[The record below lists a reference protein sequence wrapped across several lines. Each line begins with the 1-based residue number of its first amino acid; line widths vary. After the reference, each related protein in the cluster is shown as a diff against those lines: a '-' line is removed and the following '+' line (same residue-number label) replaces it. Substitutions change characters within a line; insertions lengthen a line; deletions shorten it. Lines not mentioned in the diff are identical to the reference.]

1 MIYDR
6 NGNLLNF
13 IKNADLT
20 VSKENAYYEILI
32 NISGEN
38 YYRYWFYT
46 NAIEDFIEAI
56 GGENILMNNEVF
68 TEDLNTDDLN
78 SITSTVETYPE
89 SIENTAEPV
98 IENTIKTN
106 N

>member
-1 MIYDR
+1 
-6 NGNLLNF
+6 
-13 IKNADLT
+13 
-20 VSKENAYYEILI
+20 
-32 NISGEN
+32 
-38 YYRYWFYT
+38 
-46 NAIEDFIEAI
+46 
-56 GGENILMNNEVF
+56 MNNEVF

-78 SITSTVETYPE
+78 LITSTVETYPE